1 MWYVGS
7 VIAWVIINVLIA
19 LLLLKHKS
27 KEIEI
32 LAKQKIPTG
41 DWILTSII
49 SSFVPIWRFLYATA
63 LVYLIVMSKED
74 FEEFMKNEE
83 KK

>member
-27 KEIEI
+27 KEI
-32 LAKQKIPTG
+32 
-41 DWILTSII
+41 
-49 SSFVPIWRFLYATA
+49 
-63 LVYLIVMSKED
+63 
-74 FEEFMKNEE
+74 
-83 KK
+83 